1 MMSAQ
6 MSRKFAF
13 IICRSGSP
21 FKVFGP
27 RPSVRTRWRGPCLS
41 TKNPPSKVE
50 LQRSPTFGCKNSQ
63 RISYTRRVPGTRLLS
78 LSIALRILSARADS
92 MCCRSTS
99 IACMSKIVGALVRCK
114 RFYEFSNQSPEFLHG
129 ALGAFA
135 QRSFEF
141 RERHLDGIEVWRIC
155 RQIAECC
162 TDSVDCLAYPVDLV
176 GPQIIREHDVAFCQ
190 RWREHLLDIGHERGS
205 IHRTIDDIR
214 CSQAV
219 DAQARNERQ

>member
-1 MMSAQ
+1 MLPAQPTRPSTAINATALPSRSVIQLDRGSAQ
-6 MSRKFAF
+6 YFTLL
-13 IICRSGSP
+13 
-21 FKVFGP
+21 V
-27 RPSVRTRWRGPCLS
+27 LS
-41 TKNPPSKVE
+41 T
-50 LQRSPTFGCKNSQ
+50 
-63 RISYTRRVPGTRLLS
+63 
-78 LSIALRILSARADS
+78 RADS

-114 RFYEFSNQSPEFLHG
+114 RFYEFSNQPPEFLHR

-219 DAQARNERQ
+219 DAQARNERQQFPVAVRDTRAEAGATRSATGT

>member
-1 MMSAQ
+1 MSGK
-6 MSRKFAF
+6 SRMLSSVAGSIFFASQCAAAVSSTADALVRNCTK
-13 IICRSGSP
+13 IGTKILYMEIVMGNA
-21 FKVFGP
+21 GP
-27 RPSVRTRWRGPCLS
+27 LLEGAKRNGNLASVRGTVTCFTPWR
-41 TKNPPSKVE
+41 
-50 LQRSPTFGCKNSQ
+50 RS
-63 RISYTRRVPGTRLLS
+63 
-78 LSIALRILSARADS
+78 RADS

-114 RFYEFSNQSPEFLHG
+114 RFYEFSNQPPEFLHG

-176 GPQIIREHDVAFCQ
+176 GP
-190 RWREHLLDIGHERGS
+190 
-205 IHRTIDDIR
+205 
-214 CSQAV
+214 
-219 DAQARNERQ
+219 

>member
-1 MMSAQ
+1 MLNDTQVRNAKGGQRPIKLSD
-6 MSRKFAF
+6 
-13 IICRSGSP
+13 SGGLYLLLMPNGS
-21 FKVFGP
+21 KLWRLAYRFGGKQKSLALGTYP
-27 RPSVRTRWRGPCLS
+27 TITLKQARERRDAAKKLLVDKIDPSI
-41 TKNPPSKVE
+41 
-50 LQRSPTFGCKNSQ
+50 QR
-63 RISYTRRVPGTRLLS
+63 RIEKQN
-78 LSIALRILSARADS
+78 ARANS

-114 RFYEFSNQSPEFLHG
+114 RFYEFSNQPPEFLHS

-190 RWREHLLDIGHERGS
+190 RWREHLLDIGHER
-205 IHRTIDDIR
+205 
-214 CSQAV
+214 A
-219 DAQARNERQ
+219 